1 MTPLDNSHLFFQVE
15 EGIAIPPMLD
25 LEFEN
30 SKSFRC
36 SECLF
41 VSGCLIVFGTTWLFS
56 ALEKHLIIRVK
67 HSELELDIV
76 CYIWVPV
83 SFSHL
88 INIQVKLKIVLD
100 LVILW
105 IWATISQIR
114 LSARFTSF
122 VMSEVLCSKYSRSL
136 KVPI

>member
-1 MTPLDNSHLFFQVE
+1 MTPLNNSHFLFQVE
-15 EGIAIPPMLD
+15 ERISIPPMLD

-41 VSGCLIVFGTTWLFS
+41 VSGCLIVFRTTWLFNS
-56 ALEKHLIIRVK
+56 LEKHLIVRVK
-67 HSELELDIV
+67 HSELELDV
-76 CYIWVPV
+76 VSNIWMPV

-88 INIQVKLKIVLD
+88 INIQVELKIVLD

-105 IWATISQIR
+105 AWATVCQIR
-114 LSARFTSF
+114 FSARFTSL
-122 VMSEVLCSKYSRSL
+122 VMSKLLRSKHSRSF

>member
-1 MTPLDNSHLFFQVE
+1 MDV
-15 EGIAIPPMLD
+15 
-25 LEFEN
+25 EFEN

-41 VSGCLIVFGTTWLFS
+41 VSGCLFVFRTTWLFNS
-56 ALEKHLIIRVK
+56 FEKHLIIRVK
-67 HSELELDIV
+67 HSELELDV
-76 CYIWVPV
+76 VSYIWMPV

-88 INIQVKLKIVLD
+88 INIQVELKVVLD

-105 IWATISQIR
+105 VWATVCQIR
-114 LSARFTSF
+114 FSARFTLL
-122 VMSEVLCSKYSRSL
+122 VMSKIFCSKHPRSF

>member
-1 MTPLDNSHLFFQVE
+1 MTPLNYSHFFFQVE
-15 EGIAIPPMLD
+15 ERIAIPPMLD

-41 VSGCLIVFGTTWLFS
+41 VSGFLIVLRTTWLFNS
-56 ALEKHLIIRVK
+56 FEKHLIIRVK
-67 HSELELDIV
+67 HSELELDV
-76 CYIWVPV
+76 VSYIWVPV

-88 INIQVKLKIVLD
+88 INIQVELKIVLD

-105 IWATISQIR
+105 VWTTVCQIR
-114 LSARFTSF
+114 FSAHFTSL
-122 VMSEVLCSKYSRSL
+122 VMSKMLCTKYSRSFE
-136 KVPI
+136 VPI